1 MIIIGGDRHKVTF
14 NDAYF
19 FKLNKGVET
28 LPYYDWF
35 PPFYST
41 KYVCSLSI
49 RCRWQKYAYQGSDAS
64 LKTATLALIA
74 DKRVSSI
81 YLFLSIIS
89 DGLSKL

>member
-35 PPFYST
+35 PPFYSINM
-41 KYVCSLSI
+41 YVL
-49 RCRWQKYAYQGSDAS
+49 WV
-64 LKTATLALIA
+64 L
-74 DKRVSSI
+74 
-81 YLFLSIIS
+81 
-89 DGLSKL
+89 DGDGKNMHIKVLMRLLTPQP